1 MSRLTV
7 IDPAQADGKAKALLD
22 RVQQSL
28 GVTPNMTKAMAASP
42 AVLDA
47 YLSFSGSLA
56 KGRLSA
62 GVREQVALLAAAEN
76 RCDYCAAAHSVLG
89 GRAGVSEDDLR
100 AGLAGEASD
109 PRVAAALTFARAVIR
124 EKGFVSDAELEAV
137 RAAGYGDGEIG
148 EIVANVALN
157 VFTNY
162 FNSVG
167 ETELDF
173 PAVDLPAAQAA

>member
-7 IDPAQADGKAKALLD
+7 IDPDQADGKAKELLG
-22 RVQQSL
+22 RVQRSL
-28 GVTPNMTKAMAASP
+28 GVTPNMMRAMAASP

-47 YLSFSGSLA
+47 YLTFSGALA
-56 KGRLSA
+56 KGSLGPA
-62 GVREQVALLAAAEN
+62 VREQIALLAAAEN
-76 RCDYCAAAHSVLG
+76 ACDYCAAAHTVLG
-89 GRAGVSEDDLR
+89 ARAGLGDDDLR
-100 AGLAGEASD
+100 AGLTGQASD
-109 PRVAAALTFARAVIR
+109 PKVQAALEFARAVVR
-124 EKGFVSDAELEAV
+124 EKGFVSDAELQAV
-137 RAAGYGDGEIG
+137 RAAGYDDGQIG

-173 PAVDLPAAQAA
+173 PAVELPAAA